1 MFVDRREIQEN
12 QIRRTMGKLQQE
24 LMASG
29 AEVSEENWLDRPV
42 LRKRA
47 RSQNPSVRPWGKED
61 RTVFENC
68 TCGQSKLLVSSGG
81 LAIV

>member
-1 MFVDRREIQEN
+1 
-12 QIRRTMGKLQQE
+12 
-24 LMASG
+24 MASG

-68 TCGQSKLLVSSGG
+68 TCGQAVPATGAFWRSGHCLSG
-81 LAIV
+81 VLIVCVLEASV